1 MMTTLKFV
9 LFWFGLAAF
18 AAEASDKWDIT
29 KLDVSKLPPAAK
41 KTGLTYANDVRPL
54 LETSCLRCHGEDRPK
69 ADLRLDSLESV
80 LKGGKDGKVVIP
92 GNSKSSL
99 LIAAAAQVNDEVA
112 MPPKRGP
119 GGPGGFGGP
128 GGRGFGGPPG
138 AGGGNGP
145 SANGPG
151 GTAPRGPN
159 GSGPGNGGP
168 GPGFGGPGGGSQ
180 GGFRGGPPAKALTV
194 DQVSLI
200 RAWIDQGAK

>member
-128 GGRGFGGPPG
+128 GGRGVGGPPG

-151 GTAPRGPN
+151 GAGPRGPN
-159 GSGPGNGGP
+159 GN
-168 GPGFGGPGGGSQ
+168 GPGGGPQ

>member
-1 MMTTLKFV
+1 
-9 LFWFGLAAF
+9 
-18 AAEASDKWDIT
+18 
-29 KLDVSKLPPAAK
+29 

-99 LIAAAAQVNDEVA
+99 LISAAAQVNDEVA

-128 GGRGFGGPPG
+128 GGRGFGGPPPG

-145 SANGPG
+145 SANAPG
-151 GTAPRGPN
+151 GAGPRG
-159 GSGPGNGGP
+159 
-168 GPGFGGPGGGSQ
+168 
-180 GGFRGGPPAKALTV
+180 
-194 DQVSLI
+194 
-200 RAWIDQGAK
+200 

>member
-99 LIAAAAQVNDEVA
+99 LSSHPLPNT
-112 MPPKRGP
+112 
-119 GGPGGFGGP
+119 
-128 GGRGFGGPPG
+128 GRVVIT
-138 AGGGNGP
+138 GNPTDGW
-145 SANGPG
+145 
-151 GTAPRGPN
+151 
-159 GSGPGNGGP
+159 
-168 GPGFGGPGGGSQ
+168 
-180 GGFRGGPPAKALTV
+180 ALV
-194 DQVSLI
+194 DWDGI
-200 RAWIDQGAK
+200 RDFSY